1 MTTTL
6 ENLAERPPI
15 PSKRYFSLAEVSTLT
30 GITPDALA
38 HWGHVLL
45 PLAPHAKKSG
55 TRQHYLHQ
63 EVLALRRMK
72 AALPLDGVAIALPVT
87 PPPTVPPPPV
97 PVITPAKPRTPL
109 PTLRATGV
117 NLSPADVRSE
127 LLAILA
133 WLGG

>member
-1 MTTTL
+1 
-6 ENLAERPPI
+6 
-15 PSKRYFSLAEVSTLT
+15 
-30 GITPDALA
+30 
-38 HWGHVLL
+38 
-45 PLAPHAKKSG
+45 
-55 TRQHYLHQ
+55 
-63 EVLALRRMK
+63 MK

-87 PPPTVPPPPV
+87 PPPPV